1 MTTIPSPPSI
11 SPKQMTL
18 LRIVAAMAWADGHL
32 AQEEVEVAIEN
43 FSQIFSQHEDHKAR
57 LQEELREYL
66 MQNLPLESLVP
77 QLETL
82 EERKLVLKLGYA
94 VIASSAR
101 SPHEPTINAEEAMAY
116 AKLVRLLDLSDD
128 IVQKIE
134 DSVDHDT
141 LQGQDWMT
149 NITSDLEQLARANT

>member
-32 AQEEVEVAIEN
+32 ANEEVDVAIEN
-43 FSQIFSQHEDHKAR
+43 FSQIFAKHDDHKIR

-66 MQNLPLESLVP
+66 MQNLPLESLIP
-77 QLETL
+77 QLET
-82 EERKLVLKLGYA
+82 EDERKLVLKLGYE

-116 AKLVRLLDLSDD
+116 AKLVRLLELPDPV
-128 IVQKIE
+128 VQEIE
-134 DSVDHDT
+134 NNVDRDT
-141 LQGQDWMT
+141 LQGHDWLT
-149 NITSDLEQLARANT
+149 NISDDLEQLARSN

>member
-11 SPKQMTL
+11 SPQQMTL

-32 AQEEVEVAIEN
+32 ASEEVDVAIEN
-43 FSQIFSQHEDHKAR
+43 FSQIFAKHEDHKAR

-77 QLETL
+77 QLETE
-82 EERKLVLKLGYA
+82 EERKLVLKLGYE

-116 AKLVRLLDLSDD
+116 AKLVRLLGLSDD
-128 IVQKIE
+128 VVQEIE
-134 DSVDHDT
+134 DSVDRDT

-149 NITSDLEQLARANT
+149 NISGDLEQLARDDA

>member
-1 MTTIPSPPSI
+1 MTMIPSPPSI

-32 AQEEVEVAIEN
+32 AEEEVGVAIES
-43 FSQIFSQHEDHKAR
+43 FSRIFSKHDDHQAR

-82 EERKLVLKLGYA
+82 EERKLVLKLGYE

-116 AKLVRLLDLSDD
+116 AKLVRLLELSDEV
-128 IVQKIE
+128 VQEIE
-134 DSVDHDT
+134 DSVDRDL

-149 NITSDLEQLARANT
+149 NITGDLEQLARGEV